1 MNVSVFSL
9 LMSVLWSSLI
19 ILVAHLLRR
28 KAFFLRRVGAP
39 VLVVFYLLSVGRM
52 VLPVEFPFSR
62 EVPLRSWFSTAVQAV
77 CIEEHQLGDFGWTW
91 AQAACLCWAAVG
103 IILLLWFSFR
113 YWRAV
118 RRMTQSLARDPLA
131 EEILQSIRKESKRSL
146 KVQVFRSERASTPM
160 GVGIF
165 RRKIIL
171 PCGEIPAQELEYILR
186 HEYTHFLHG
195 DLWVKLLTQVYC
207 CLFWWNPLV
216 YLLRR
221 DLPQILEIRC
231 DMAVTKDYTVSQKAE
246 YLQTIVNS
254 LKRMGKERDTS
265 RQFLVSAR
273 LLASEDSLSL
283 VERFRLIS
291 GGQEP
296 RRLMAASLVT
306 GALCLLFV
314 SYLFIFQSAY
324 EPGEQDYL
332 DISSNPFL
340 VVDFGE
346 AYLVK
351 HSDGTYSLVTEGGTS
366 YVVDDQEVIADFL
379 ESNFVVLEE

>member
-146 KVQVFRSERASTPM
+146 KVQVFRTERASTPM
-160 GVGIF
+160 GVGN
-165 RRKIIL
+165 L
-171 PCGEIPAQELEYILR
+171 PTEDYSP
-186 HEYTHFLHG
+186 
-195 DLWVKLLTQVYC
+195 LW
-207 CLFWWNPLV
+207 
-216 YLLRR
+216 
-221 DLPQILEIRC
+221 
-231 DMAVTKDYTVSQKAE
+231 
-246 YLQTIVNS
+246 
-254 LKRMGKERDTS
+254 RDTS
-265 RQFLVSAR
+265 SGTGVYPASRVHPLPPWRPVGEAAHSGVLLLVLVEPPGVPAATGSATDPG
-273 LLASEDSLSL
+273 DSL
-283 VERFRLIS
+283 
-291 GGQEP
+291 
-296 RRLMAASLVT
+296 
-306 GALCLLFV
+306 
-314 SYLFIFQSAY
+314 
-324 EPGEQDYL
+324 
-332 DISSNPFL
+332 
-340 VVDFGE
+340 
-346 AYLVK
+346 
-351 HSDGTYSLVTEGGTS
+351 
-366 YVVDDQEVIADFL
+366 
-379 ESNFVVLEE
+379 

>member
-39 VLVVFYLLSVGRM
+39 VLVVFYFLSVGRM

-62 EVPLRSWFSTAVQAV
+62 EVPLRNWFSTAVQAV

-91 AQAACLCWAAVG
+91 AQVSCVCWAAVG

-146 KVQVFRSERASTPM
+146 KVQVFRTERASTPM

-171 PCGEIPAQELEYILR
+171 PCGDIPQQELEYILR

-296 RRLMAASLVT
+296 RRLMTASLVT

-324 EPGEQDYL
+324 DPPEEDVYNGAHASIVVPDIGEVSLIRQD
-332 DISSNPFL
+332 
-340 VVDFGE
+340 
-346 AYLVK
+346 
-351 HSDGTYSLVTEGGTS
+351 DGTFAFDLGNGQRITMHDHNLLSKL
-366 YVVDDQEVIADFL
+366 L
-379 ESNFVVLEE
+379 EQGVQIKEE

>member
-39 VLVVFYLLSVGRM
+39 VLVVFYLLSAGRM
-52 VLPVEFPFSR
+52 VLLVEFPFSR

-146 KVQVFRSERASTPM
+146 KVQVFRTERASTPM

-171 PCGEIPAQELEYILR
+171 PCGDIPQRELEYILR

-351 HSDGTYSLVTEGGTS
+351 HSDGTYSLVTEGGTT

>member
-1 MNVSVFSL
+1 M
-9 LMSVLWSSLI
+9 
-19 ILVAHLLRR
+19 
-28 KAFFLRRVGAP
+28 
-39 VLVVFYLLSVGRM
+39 
-52 VLPVEFPFSR
+52 
-62 EVPLRSWFSTAVQAV
+62 
-77 CIEEHQLGDFGWTW
+77 
-91 AQAACLCWAAVG
+91 
-103 IILLLWFSFR
+103 
-113 YWRAV
+113 
-118 RRMTQSLARDPLA
+118 
-131 EEILQSIRKESKRSL
+131 
-146 KVQVFRSERASTPM
+146 
-160 GVGIF
+160 
-165 RRKIIL
+165 
-171 PCGEIPAQELEYILR
+171 
-186 HEYTHFLHG
+186 
-195 DLWVKLLTQVYC
+195 
-207 CLFWWNPLV
+207 

-254 LKRMGKERDTS
+254 LKRMGKERDMS
-265 RQFLVSAR
+265 QRFLVSAR

-314 SYLFIFQSAY
+314 SYLFIVQSAY

-351 HSDGTYSLVTEGGTS
+351 HSDGKYSLVTEGGTT

>member
-91 AQAACLCWAAVG
+91 AQAACLCWVAVG

-146 KVQVFRSERASTPM
+146 KVQVFRTERASTPM

-324 EPGEQDYL
+324 DPPEDDL
-332 DISSNPFL
+332 VADDFL
-340 VVDFGE
+340 LILNSDFDN
-346 AYLVK
+346 AYLLR
-351 HSDGTYSLVTEGGTS
+351 HDDGTYTLVSKSGLTLDLDNPDA
-366 YVVDDQEVIADFL
+366 VAAFL
-379 ESNFVVLEE
+379 ESDIMIVEE

>member
-28 KAFFLRRVGAP
+28 KAFFLRRIGAP
-39 VLVVFYLLSVGRM
+39 VLVVFYFLSVGRM

-146 KVQVFRSERASTPM
+146 KVQVFRTERASTPM

-165 RRKIIL
+165 RRKFIL
-171 PCGEIPAQELEYILR
+171 PCGDIPQRELEYILR

-296 RRLMAASLVT
+296 RRLMTASLVT

-324 EPGEQDYL
+324 DPPEEDVYNGAHASIVVPDIGEVSLIRQD
-332 DISSNPFL
+332 
-340 VVDFGE
+340 
-346 AYLVK
+346 
-351 HSDGTYSLVTEGGTS
+351 DGTFAFDLGNGQRITMH
-366 YVVDDQEVIADFL
+366 DQNLLSKLL
-379 ESNFVVLEE
+379 EQGVQIKEE

>member
-146 KVQVFRSERASTPM
+146 KVQVFRTERASTPM

-296 RRLMAASLVT
+296 RRLMTASLVT

-324 EPGEQDYL
+324 DPDMEDVFTEDGADIQIPEYGEMC
-332 DISSNPFL
+332 L
-340 VVDFGE
+340 V
-346 AYLVK
+346 ARP
-351 HSDGTYSLVTEGGTS
+351 DGTFVF
-366 YVVDDQEVIADFL
+366 IAENG
-379 ESNFVVLEE
+379 ESFPITNPKTIEKMIDSNIKIVEE

>member
-91 AQAACLCWAAVG
+91 AQAACVCWAAVG

-231 DMAVTKDYTVSQKAE
+231 DMAVTRDYTVSQKAE

-296 RRLMAASLVT
+296 RRLMTASLVT

-324 EPGEQDYL
+324 DPDMEDVLTEDGANIQIPDYGEMCLVVRQDGT
-332 DISSNPFL
+332 IVFVAESGESFQISNPDTVRDL
-340 VVDFGE
+340 ID
-346 AYLVK
+346 
-351 HSDGTYSLVTEGGTS
+351 SDIKIV
-366 YVVDDQEVIADFL
+366 
-379 ESNFVVLEE
+379 EE

>member
-28 KAFFLRRVGAP
+28 KAFFLRRIGAP
-39 VLVVFYLLSVGRM
+39 VLVVFYFLSVGRM

-91 AQAACLCWAAVG
+91 AQAACVCWAAVG

-118 RRMTQSLARDPLA
+118 RRLTRSLSRDPQA
-131 EEILQSIRKESKRSL
+131 EEVLQSIRKESKRDL
-146 KVQVFRSERASTPM
+146 KVQVFRTEQASTPM

-171 PCGEIPAQELEYILR
+171 PCGEIPPQELEYILR

-231 DMAVTKDYTVSQKAE
+231 DMAVTNDYTVSQKAE

-296 RRLMAASLVT
+296 RRLMTASLVT

-324 EPGEQDYL
+324 DPPEEDVYNGAHASIVVPDIGEVSLIRQD
-332 DISSNPFL
+332 
-340 VVDFGE
+340 
-346 AYLVK
+346 
-351 HSDGTYSLVTEGGTS
+351 DGTFAFDLGNGQRITMH
-366 YVVDDQEVIADFL
+366 DQNLLSKLL
-379 ESNFVVLEE
+379 EQGVQIKEE

>member
-131 EEILQSIRKESKRSL
+131 EEILQSIRKESRRSL

-171 PCGEIPAQELEYILR
+171 PCGDIPQRELEYILR

-283 VERFRLIS
+283 LERFRLIS

-296 RRLMAASLVT
+296 RRLMTASLVT

-351 HSDGTYSLVTEGGTS
+351 HSDGTYSLVTEGGTT

>member
-52 VLPVEFPFSR
+52 VLLVEFPFSR

-146 KVQVFRSERASTPM
+146 KVQVFRTERASTPM

-231 DMAVTKDYTVSQKAE
+231 DMAVTKDYTFSQKAE

-254 LKRMGKERDTS
+254 LKRMGKERDTF

-351 HSDGTYSLVTEGGTS
+351 HSDGTYSLVTEGGTT

>member
-118 RRMTQSLARDPLA
+118 RRLTQSLARDPLA

-146 KVQVFRSERASTPM
+146 KVQVFRTERASTPM

-171 PCGEIPAQELEYILR
+171 PCGDIPQRELEYILR
-186 HEYTHFLHG
+186 HEYTHLLHG

-296 RRLMAASLVT
+296 RRLMTASLVT
-306 GALCLLFV
+306 GALCLLFL

-324 EPGEQDYL
+324 DPPEDDL
-332 DISSNPFL
+332 VADDFL
-340 VVDFGE
+340 LILNSDFDN
-346 AYLVK
+346 AYLLR
-351 HSDGTYSLVTEGGTS
+351 HDDGTYTLVSKSGLTLDLDNPDA
-366 YVVDDQEVIADFL
+366 VAAFL
-379 ESNFVVLEE
+379 ESDIMIVEE

>member
-146 KVQVFRSERASTPM
+146 KVQVFRTERASTPM

-296 RRLMAASLVT
+296 RRLMTASLVT

-351 HSDGTYSLVTEGGTS
+351 HSDGTYSLVTEGGTT

>member
-28 KAFFLRRVGAP
+28 KAFFLRRIGAP
-39 VLVVFYLLSVGRM
+39 VLVVFYFLSVGRM

-62 EVPLRSWFSTAVQAV
+62 EVPLRSWFSTAVQTV

-91 AQAACLCWAAVG
+91 AQVACVCWAAVG

-118 RRMTQSLARDPLA
+118 RRMTRSLSEDPQA
-131 EEILQSIRKESKRSL
+131 EEVLQSIRKESKRNL
-146 KVQVFRSERASTPM
+146 KVQVFRSEQASTPM

-171 PCGEIPAQELEYILR
+171 PCGEIPLQELEYILR

-216 YLLRR
+216 YLLRK
-221 DLPQILEIRC
+221 DLPQMLEIRC

-265 RQFLVSAR
+265 QRFLVSAR

-283 VERFRLIS
+283 VERFLLIS

-296 RRLMAASLVT
+296 RRLMTASLVT
-306 GALCLLFV
+306 GALCLLFI

-324 EPGEQDYL
+324 DPPEEDVYSGAHASIVVPDIGEVSLIRQD
-332 DISSNPFL
+332 
-340 VVDFGE
+340 
-346 AYLVK
+346 
-351 HSDGTYSLVTEGGTS
+351 DGTFAFDLGNGQRITMH
-366 YVVDDQEVIADFL
+366 DQNLLSKLL
-379 ESNFVVLEE
+379 EQGVQIKEE

>member
-52 VLPVEFPFSR
+52 VVPVEFPFSR

-146 KVQVFRSERASTPM
+146 KVQVFRTERASTPM

-216 YLLRR
+216 YLLRQ

-324 EPGEQDYL
+324 DPPEDDL
-332 DISSNPFL
+332 VADDFL
-340 VVDFGE
+340 LILNSDFDN
-346 AYLVK
+346 AYLLR
-351 HSDGTYSLVTEGGTS
+351 HDDGTYTLVSKSGLTLDLDNPDA
-366 YVVDDQEVIADFL
+366 VAAFL
-379 ESNFVVLEE
+379 ESDIMIVEE

>member
-91 AQAACLCWAAVG
+91 AQAACVCWAAVG

-146 KVQVFRSERASTPM
+146 KVQVFRTERASTPM

-296 RRLMAASLVT
+296 RRLMTASLVT

-324 EPGEQDYL
+324 DPPEEDVYNGAHASIVVPDIGEVSLIRQD
-332 DISSNPFL
+332 
-340 VVDFGE
+340 
-346 AYLVK
+346 
-351 HSDGTYSLVTEGGTS
+351 DGTFAFDLGNGQRITMH
-366 YVVDDQEVIADFL
+366 DQNLLSKLL
-379 ESNFVVLEE
+379 EQGVQIKEE

>member
-146 KVQVFRSERASTPM
+146 KVQVFRTERASTPM

-254 LKRMGKERDTS
+254 LKRVGKERDTS

-296 RRLMAASLVT
+296 RRPMTASLVT

-351 HSDGTYSLVTEGGTS
+351 HSDGKYSLVTEGGTT

>member
-146 KVQVFRSERASTPM
+146 KVQVFRTERASTPM

-254 LKRMGKERDTS
+254 LKRVGKERDTS

-324 EPGEQDYL
+324 DPPED
-332 DISSNPFL
+332 
-340 VVDFGE
+340 DFFSE
-346 AYLVK
+346 LSASIQIPSFTDAYVIK
-351 HSDGTYSLVTEGGTS
+351 HADGTCTLVLNQTEIIQIRDPQIVSLLLNS
-366 YVVDDQEVIADFL
+366 SFRVV
-379 ESNFVVLEE
+379 EE

>member
-103 IILLLWFSFR
+103 IILLLWFSLR

-146 KVQVFRSERASTPM
+146 KVQVFRTPDETLPRVKDEA
-160 GVGIF
+160 GNEYVDN
-165 RRKIIL
+165 RVNLRII
-171 PCGEIPAQELEYILR
+171 
-186 HEYTHFLHG
+186 
-195 DLWVKLLTQVYC
+195 
-207 CLFWWNPLV
+207 
-216 YLLRR
+216 
-221 DLPQILEIRC
+221 
-231 DMAVTKDYTVSQKAE
+231 SQ
-246 YLQTIVNS
+246 
-254 LKRMGKERDTS
+254 GKT
-265 RQFLVSAR
+265 
-273 LLASEDSLSL
+273 L
-283 VERFRLIS
+283 VERSLTKASFASVVDQRFLQHAIFEGLVYDTVTS
-291 GGQEP
+291 RGVVF
-296 RRLMAASLVT
+296 AAS
-306 GALCLLFV
+306 V
-314 SYLFIFQSAY
+314 SYPQSDLYVPIRLTFTAGGHVSM
-324 EPGEQDYL
+324 E
-332 DISSNPFL
+332 
-340 VVDFGE
+340 
-346 AYLVK
+346 
-351 HSDGTYSLVTEGGTS
+351 TE
-366 YVVDDQEVIADFL
+366 DLL
-379 ESNFVVLEE
+379 E

>member
-146 KVQVFRSERASTPM
+146 KVQVFRTERASTPM

-265 RQFLVSAR
+265 RQFLVSTR

-283 VERFRLIS
+283 LERFRLIS

-296 RRLMAASLVT
+296 RRLMTASLVT

-351 HSDGTYSLVTEGGTS
+351 HSDGKYSLVTEGGTT

>member
-52 VLPVEFPFSR
+52 VLLVEFPFSR

-146 KVQVFRSERASTPM
+146 KVQVFRTERASIPM

-254 LKRMGKERDTS
+254 LKRMGKERDTF

-351 HSDGTYSLVTEGGTS
+351 HSDGTYSLVTEGGTT

>member
-171 PCGEIPAQELEYILR
+171 PCGDIPQRELEYILR

-296 RRLMAASLVT
+296 RRLMTASLVT

-324 EPGEQDYL
+324 DPPEEDVYNGAHASIVVPDIGEVSLIRQD
-332 DISSNPFL
+332 
-340 VVDFGE
+340 
-346 AYLVK
+346 
-351 HSDGTYSLVTEGGTS
+351 DGTFAFDLGNGQRITMH
-366 YVVDDQEVIADFL
+366 DQNLLSKLL
-379 ESNFVVLEE
+379 EQGVQIKEE

>member
-39 VLVVFYLLSVGRM
+39 VLVVFYLLSFGRM

-91 AQAACLCWAAVG
+91 AQAACLCWVAVG

-146 KVQVFRSERASTPM
+146 KVQVFRTERASTPM

-296 RRLMAASLVT
+296 RRLMTASLVT
-306 GALCLLFV
+306 GALCMLFV

-324 EPGEQDYL
+324 DPPED
-332 DISSNPFL
+332 
-340 VVDFGE
+340 DFFSE
-346 AYLVK
+346 LSASIQIPSFTDAYVIK
-351 HSDGTYSLVTEGGTS
+351 HADGTCTLVLNQTEIIQIRDPQIVSLLLNS
-366 YVVDDQEVIADFL
+366 SFCVV
-379 ESNFVVLEE
+379 EE

>member
-1 MNVSVFSL
+1 MNVSVFSM

-19 ILVAHLLRR
+19 ILVAHHLRR
-28 KAFFLRRVGAP
+28 KAFFLRRIGAP

-91 AQAACLCWAAVG
+91 AQAACVCWAAVG

-146 KVQVFRSERASTPM
+146 KVQVFRTERASTPM

-221 DLPQILEIRC
+221 DLPQILESRC

-246 YLQTIVNS
+246 YLQTIV
-254 LKRMGKERDTS
+254 
-265 RQFLVSAR
+265 
-273 LLASEDSLSL
+273 
-283 VERFRLIS
+283 I
-291 GGQEP
+291 P
-296 RRLMAASLVT
+296 
-306 GALCLLFV
+306 
-314 SYLFIFQSAY
+314 
-324 EPGEQDYL
+324 
-332 DISSNPFL
+332 
-340 VVDFGE
+340 
-346 AYLVK
+346 
-351 HSDGTYSLVTEGGTS
+351 
-366 YVVDDQEVIADFL
+366 
-379 ESNFVVLEE
+379 

>member
-52 VLPVEFPFSR
+52 VLLVEFPFSR

-254 LKRMGKERDTS
+254 LKRMGKERDTF

-351 HSDGTYSLVTEGGTS
+351 HSDGTYSLVTEGGTT

>member
-62 EVPLRSWFSTAVQAV
+62 EVPLRSWFSTAVQAA

-146 KVQVFRSERASTPM
+146 KVRVFRTERASTPM

-171 PCGEIPAQELEYILR
+171 PCGEIPAQELGFILR

-296 RRLMAASLVT
+296 RRLMTASLVT

-324 EPGEQDYL
+324 DPPEEDVYNGAHASIVVPDIGEVSLIRQD
-332 DISSNPFL
+332 
-340 VVDFGE
+340 
-346 AYLVK
+346 
-351 HSDGTYSLVTEGGTS
+351 DGTFAFDLGNGQRITMH
-366 YVVDDQEVIADFL
+366 DQNLLSKLL
-379 ESNFVVLEE
+379 EQGVQIKEE

>member
-28 KAFFLRRVGAP
+28 KAFFLRRIGAP
-39 VLVVFYLLSVGRM
+39 VLVVFYFLSVGRM

-91 AQAACLCWAAVG
+91 AQVACVCWAAVG

-146 KVQVFRSERASTPM
+146 KVQVFRTERASTPM

-171 PCGEIPAQELEYILR
+171 TCGEIPAQELEYILR

-296 RRLMAASLVT
+296 RRLMTASLVT

-351 HSDGTYSLVTEGGTS
+351 HSDGTYSLVTEGGTT

>member
-131 EEILQSIRKESKRSL
+131 DEILQSIRKESKRSL
-146 KVQVFRSERASTPM
+146 KVQVFRTERASTPM

-231 DMAVTKDYTVSQKAE
+231 DMAVTKDYTVFQKAE

-296 RRLMAASLVT
+296 RRLMTASLLT

-324 EPGEQDYL
+324 DPPEEDVY
-332 DISSNPFL
+332 
-340 VVDFGE
+340 
-346 AYLVK
+346 
-351 HSDGTYSLVTEGGTS
+351 DGTHASIVVPDIGEVSLIRQDDGTFAF
-366 YVVDDQEVIADFL
+366 DLGDGQRITMHDQNLLSKLL
-379 ESNFVVLEE
+379 EQGVQIKEE

>member
-91 AQAACLCWAAVG
+91 AQAACVCWAAVG

-146 KVQVFRSERASTPM
+146 KVQVFRSERGLNTHGCWNLPSEDYSPLWRHSPSESWSTSSATSTPTSSM
-160 GVGIF
+160 ET
-165 RRKIIL
+165 
-171 PCGEIPAQELEYILR
+171 CG
-186 HEYTHFLHG
+186 
-195 DLWVKLLTQVYC
+195 
-207 CLFWWNPLV
+207 
-216 YLLRR
+216 
-221 DLPQILEIRC
+221 
-231 DMAVTKDYTVSQKAE
+231 
-246 YLQTIVNS
+246 
-254 LKRMGKERDTS
+254 
-265 RQFLVSAR
+265 
-273 LLASEDSLSL
+273 
-283 VERFRLIS
+283 
-291 GGQEP
+291 
-296 RRLMAASLVT
+296 
-306 GALCLLFV
+306 
-314 SYLFIFQSAY
+314 
-324 EPGEQDYL
+324 
-332 DISSNPFL
+332 
-340 VVDFGE
+340 
-346 AYLVK
+346 
-351 HSDGTYSLVTEGGTS
+351 
-366 YVVDDQEVIADFL
+366 
-379 ESNFVVLEE
+379 

>member
-171 PCGEIPAQELEYILR
+171 PCGDIPQRELEYILR

-296 RRLMAASLVT
+296 RRLMTASLVT

-351 HSDGTYSLVTEGGTS
+351 HSDGTYSLVTEGGTT

>member
-146 KVQVFRSERASTPM
+146 KVQVFRTEQASTPM

-283 VERFRLIS
+283 LERFRLIS

-296 RRLMAASLVT
+296 RRLLTASLVT

-324 EPGEQDYL
+324 DPPEEDVYNGAHASIVVPDIGEVSLIRQD
-332 DISSNPFL
+332 
-340 VVDFGE
+340 
-346 AYLVK
+346 
-351 HSDGTYSLVTEGGTS
+351 DGTFAFDLGNGQRITMHDHNLLSKL
-366 YVVDDQEVIADFL
+366 L
-379 ESNFVVLEE
+379 EQGVQIKEE

>member
-52 VLPVEFPFSR
+52 VLLVEFPFSR

-91 AQAACLCWAAVG
+91 AQAACVCWAAVG

-131 EEILQSIRKESKRSL
+131 EEVLQSIRKESKRNL
-146 KVQVFRSERASTPM
+146 KVQVFRTEQASTPM

-246 YLQTIVNS
+246 YLQTIVNY
-254 LKRMGKERDTS
+254 LKRMGKDVFFLRRVLAPGGKVDEGKLCEAFPKGMEELLAVVSFSDYGRFLEPSFDSLRTGGTLTAFERLCDNY
-265 RQFLVSAR
+265 LVS
-273 LLASEDSLSL
+273 LLAGT
-283 VERFRLIS
+283 RMIS
-291 GGQEP
+291 FGLEP
-296 RRLMAASLVT
+296 
-306 GALCLLFV
+306 
-314 SYLFIFQSAY
+314 
-324 EPGEQDYL
+324 
-332 DISSNPFL
+332 
-340 VVDFGE
+340 VV
-346 AYLVK
+346 AYLLGRENEIKAVRIVMASK
-351 HSDGTYSLVTEGGTS
+351 LAGVSPQQITERLRDS
-366 YVVDDQEVIADFL
+366 YA
-379 ESNFVVLEE
+379 

>member
-28 KAFFLRRVGAP
+28 KAFFLRRIGAP
-39 VLVVFYLLSVGRM
+39 VLVVFYFLSVGRM

-146 KVQVFRSERASTPM
+146 KVQVFRTEQASTPM

-324 EPGEQDYL
+324 DPDMEDVLTEDGANIQIPDYGEMCLVVRQDGT
-332 DISSNPFL
+332 IVFVAESGESFQISNPDTVRDL
-340 VVDFGE
+340 ID
-346 AYLVK
+346 
-351 HSDGTYSLVTEGGTS
+351 SDIKIV
-366 YVVDDQEVIADFL
+366 
-379 ESNFVVLEE
+379 EE

>member
-91 AQAACLCWAAVG
+91 AQVACVCWAAVG

-146 KVQVFRSERASTPM
+146 KVQVFRTERASTPM

-296 RRLMAASLVT
+296 RRLMTASLVT

-324 EPGEQDYL
+324 DPPEDDL
-332 DISSNPFL
+332 VADDFL
-340 VVDFGE
+340 LILNSDFDN
-346 AYLVK
+346 AYLLR
-351 HSDGTYSLVTEGGTS
+351 HDDGTYTLVSKSGLTLDLDNPDA
-366 YVVDDQEVIADFL
+366 VAAFL
-379 ESNFVVLEE
+379 ESDIMIVEE

>member
-28 KAFFLRRVGAP
+28 KAFFLRRIGAP
-39 VLVVFYLLSVGRM
+39 VLVVFYFLSVGRM

-91 AQAACLCWAAVG
+91 AQVACVCWAAVG

-131 EEILQSIRKESKRSL
+131 EEVLQSIRKESKRNL
-146 KVQVFRSERASTPM
+146 KVQVFRTEQASTPM

-296 RRLMAASLVT
+296 RRLMTASLVT

-324 EPGEQDYL
+324 DPDMEDVLTEDGANIQIPDYGEMCLVVRQDGT
-332 DISSNPFL
+332 IVFVAESGESFQISNPDTVRDL
-340 VVDFGE
+340 ID
-346 AYLVK
+346 
-351 HSDGTYSLVTEGGTS
+351 SDIKIV
-366 YVVDDQEVIADFL
+366 
-379 ESNFVVLEE
+379 EE

>member
-91 AQAACLCWAAVG
+91 AQAACVCWAAVG

-146 KVQVFRSERASTPM
+146 KVQVFRTERASTPM

-171 PCGEIPAQELEYILR
+171 PCGEIPPQELEYILR

-231 DMAVTKDYTVSQKAE
+231 DMAVTNDYTVSQKAE

-296 RRLMAASLVT
+296 RRLMTASLVT

-324 EPGEQDYL
+324 DPPEEDVYNGAHASIVVPDIGEVSLIRQD
-332 DISSNPFL
+332 
-340 VVDFGE
+340 
-346 AYLVK
+346 
-351 HSDGTYSLVTEGGTS
+351 DGTFAFDLGNGQRITMH
-366 YVVDDQEVIADFL
+366 DQNLLSKLL
-379 ESNFVVLEE
+379 EQGVQIKEE

>member
-146 KVQVFRSERASTPM
+146 KVQVFRTERASTPM

-171 PCGEIPAQELEYILR
+171 PCGDIPQRELEYILR

-296 RRLMAASLVT
+296 RRLMTASLVT

-324 EPGEQDYL
+324 DPPED
-332 DISSNPFL
+332 
-340 VVDFGE
+340 DFFSE
-346 AYLVK
+346 LSASIQIPSFTDAYVIK
-351 HSDGTYSLVTEGGTS
+351 HADGTCTLVLNQTEIIQIRDPQIVSLLLNS
-366 YVVDDQEVIADFL
+366 SFRVV
-379 ESNFVVLEE
+379 EE